1 MPQRFGVFEL
11 DSQTGELRKSGAR
24 VRLAPQPFTVL
35 SILVSRPGEV
45 VTREELRAAVWG
57 DNTFIEF
64 DQGLNTCI
72 RQIRAVLGDDA
83 DVPRFVET
91 LPRRGYRLI
100 APVESI
106 GGVPA
111 APSQTAVVEAPPR
124 LAAPSAFG
132 WRSAVAM
139 AALALATAAM
149 VGWPAL
155 RTDPPGN
162 NSPITVAV
170 LPLSNLSK
178 DVSDDFLAD
187 GVTEALIHDLAQVR
201 SIRVISRTSVMRF
214 KDTTTPLRDIAGQL
228 GANLILEGSY
238 QQSSDRVRVTL
249 QLVEAATDHHVFSR
263 TFETTTARLFDTQRE
278 IARQIAAEVA
288 TEILPSERERLN
300 ASRSVN
306 PEAYRE
312 YLLGRHFWNR
322 RGRDNLRTAEAH
334 FKRAVE
340 IDPLFALGHAGLA
353 ETYVLLGDSPIA
365 DIPQEE
371 ASKLTHAYARR
382 ALELDP
388 SLGEAYAAMGLARLQ
403 FDWEW
408 DASERDFKRALEL
421 SPNWAMGWSWY
432 GWVLLARGRFDE
444 AIDAYERA
452 RAIDP
457 LSLTSLA
464 SSGDAYYY
472 ARRYD
477 EAMARY
483 EQTLKMDPTY
493 IGAIVAKG
501 RLLETLRRSK
511 EAHEFYQEYLK
522 TNFEPRIYLASIRL
536 QADYLGDMDGAKARL
551 AEIRRGEKRS
561 TMPVLFR
568 ISEAFIIND
577 YDAGFA
583 ALNDAIDERAISVV
597 FMVIGAAFDDS
608 WGDPRLTA
616 AIRRINPELEEIKRR
631 QLGAPATSTA
641 AAPPR

>member
-1 MPQRFGVFEL
+1 MSLRFGVFEL
-11 DSQTGELRKSGAR
+11 DPQTGELRKSGAR

-35 SILVSRPGEV
+35 SMLAARAGEV
-45 VTREELRAAVWG
+45 VTREELRVALWG

-72 RQIRAVLGDDA
+72 RQIRTVLGDHA

-91 LPRRGYRLI
+91 LPRRGYRFI

-106 GGVPA
+106 GGTAAPPSEPA
-111 APSQTAVVEAPPR
+111 AVLRPAPPP
-124 LAAPSAFG
+124 PSLFG
-132 WRSAVAM
+132 WRSI
-139 AALALATAAM
+139 AAM
-149 VGWPAL
+149 TVLVAAIAAMIGWPAS
-155 RTDPPGN
+155 RPAPPVN
-162 NSPITVAV
+162 TSPITVAV

-178 DVSDDFLAD
+178 DLSQEFLAD

-214 KDTTTPLRDIAGQL
+214 KDTTAPLRDIAAQL
-228 GANLILEGSY
+228 GATLILEGSY
-238 QQSSDRVRVTL
+238 QQSDDRVRVTL

-263 TFETTTARLFDTQRE
+263 TFETTAARLFDTQRE
-278 IARQIAAEVA
+278 IARQIAGEVA
-288 TEILPSERERLN
+288 TEILPDERERLN
-300 ASRSVN
+300 ATRMVN
-306 PEAYRE
+306 PDAYRE

-322 RGRDNLRTAEAH
+322 RGRDNLRAAETH
-334 FKRAVE
+334 FKRAVD

-365 DIPQEE
+365 DMPQDE
-371 ASKLTHAYARR
+371 ASKLTHAYATR

-388 SLGEAYAAMGLARLQ
+388 SLGQAYAAIGLARLQ
-403 FDWEW
+403 FDWDW
-408 DASERDFKRALEL
+408 AASERDFKRALEL

-483 EQTLKMDPTY
+483 DQTLKMDPGY

-501 RLLETLRRSK
+501 RLLETLKRNK

-522 TNFEPRIYLASIRL
+522 TSFEPRVYIASIRL
-536 QADYLGDMDGAKARL
+536 QADYLGDMAGAKAKL
-551 AEIRRGEKRS
+551 AEISKGAKPG

-568 ISEAFIIND
+568 ISEAFIVND
-577 YDAGFA
+577 YDAGFK

-597 FMVIGAAFDDS
+597 YMVIGAAFDDF

-616 AIRRINPELEEIKRR
+616 AIRRINPEIEEIKRR
-631 QLGAPATSTA
+631 QLGPPTSAA